1 MSRKSSPASSSAKAP
16 ADQPR
21 PEPAGRYGV
30 NAKTRRV
37 RVDAEGEYAE
47 GQRGAEV
54 AEGGLGVKKE
64 GVVPLV
70 SLLTSAVASAKTLTS
85 GLVSGTNETNAPSCA
100 PPLVPD
106 A

>member
-1 MSRKSSPASSSAKAP
+1 MPLTGLPVSASG
-16 ADQPR
+16 D
-21 PEPAGRYGV
+21 

-37 RVDAEGEYAE
+37 RGDAEGEYAE

-64 GVVPLV
+64 GIVPLV
-70 SLLTSAVASAKTLTS
+70 SLLTSAVASAKTLTRR
-85 GLVSGTNETNAPSCA
+85 LVSGTNETNAPQYY
-100 PPLVPD
+100 PPLVPN